1 MIAAP
6 LPKRTSRATGRFSSL
21 PSDLLGQSCKR
32 VGTASLVFAVL
43 WAFELF
49 MVNVVFRIVGGVEQ
63 HLGHFSN
70 VWPMPGNLI
79 AAIGLV
85 MSIAMIFVARNLHH
99 RPQLLLDLGLVF
111 EVATAFLAGLLNQWQ
126 PLPMPGTVS
135 WICVVILLYP
145 MIAPTTPGKTFVAA
159 FAAASMD
166 PVGFGI
172 ASLRGVELP
181 ATVYQV
187 GWTFIP
193 NYVCAVLAAISA
205 HIIVGLGRS
214 VKKARELGSYTL
226 GGLVARGGMGEVHR
240 ATHRMLARPAA
251 IKLIRPEVLG
261 GSSFASAHVIMER
274 FRREARA
281 AAGLRSPHTIELY
294 DFGVADDGTF
304 YYVMELLD
312 GLDLETLVER
322 FGPIPSERAVHLLRQ
337 TCLSIG
343 EAHATGLIHRDI
355 KPSNV
360 HVSRLGLTVDF
371 IKVLDFGLVKGIGPQ
386 EDTALTAPQMTT
398 GTPAYMAPE
407 IAMGEKPDQRA
418 DVYSL
423 GCVAYW
429 LLTGQ
434 LVFEAQSPVAMMH
447 RHIQD
452 VPEPPSQRTELDV
465 SRDLDQL
472 VLACLAK
479 RREDRPAD
487 GEELGQLLAGLK
499 LDEPWTEDRARRW
512 WETNHPTRQI
522 GEPSEEKIL
531 APALASD

>member
-1 MIAAP
+1 
-6 LPKRTSRATGRFSSL
+6 
-21 PSDLLGQSCKR
+21 
-32 VGTASLVFAVL
+32 VFAVL
-43 WAFELF
+43 WAFELL
-49 MVNVVFRIVGGVEQ
+49 MINVVFRLVGGVEQ

-79 AAIGLV
+79 AVIGLV
-85 MSIAMIFVARNLHH
+85 ISVGMVFVAGFLRD
-99 RPQLLLDLGLVF
+99 RPLLLLDLGLVF

-126 PLPMPGTVS
+126 PLPMPGSIS
-135 WICVVILLYP
+135 WICVIILLYP
-145 MIAPTTPGKTFVAA
+145 MIAPTTPGKTFIAA

-166 PVGFGI
+166 PVGYGI
-172 ASLRGVELP
+172 ALMRGVELP
-181 ATVYQV
+181 ATAYQV
-187 GWTFIP
+187 VWTFVP

-205 HIIVGLGRS
+205 HIIVGLGRH

-226 GGLVARGGMGEVHR
+226 GGLVSRGGMGEVHS

-251 IKLIRPEVLG
+251 IKLIRPEVLR
-261 GSSFASAHVIMER
+261 GSTFDSAHVIQER
-274 FRREARA
+274 FRREAQA

-312 GLDLETLVER
+312 GLDLESLVER

-337 TCLSIG
+337 TCLSLG
-343 EAHATGLIHRDI
+343 EAHAVDLVHRDI
-355 KPSNV
+355 KPSNI

-371 IKVLDFGLVKGIGPQ
+371 IKVLDFGLVKGIGQ
-386 EDTALTAPQMTT
+386 QHDTALTAPQMTT

-407 IAMGEKPDQRA
+407 IALGEKPDQRA
-418 DVYSL
+418 DIYSL

-429 LLTGQ
+429 LVTGQ
-434 LVFEAQSPVAMMH
+434 LVFDAPSPLALMH

-452 VPEPPSQRTELDV
+452 VPDPPSQRTELDV
-465 SRDLDQL
+465 PRELDEL
-472 VLACLAK
+472 ILACLAK
-479 RREDRPAD
+479 RREDRPSD
-487 GEELGQLLAGLK
+487 GEELGQLLAGLR
-499 LDEPWTEDRARRW
+499 LHEQWTEERARRW

-522 GEPSEEKIL
+522 GEPAEEKIL